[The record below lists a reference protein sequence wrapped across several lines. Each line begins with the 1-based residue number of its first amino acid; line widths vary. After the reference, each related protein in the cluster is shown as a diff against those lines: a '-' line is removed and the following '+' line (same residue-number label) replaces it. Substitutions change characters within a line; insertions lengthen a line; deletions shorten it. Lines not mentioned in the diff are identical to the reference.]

1 VKGEKYMPVSVIK
14 ERNSGKVLEVVLGAT
29 KEQGGTRTNTVTV
42 GGQTCLPFLHFEG
55 EMPNKP
61 IVAMEVMDRTP
72 DEWNGEL
79 KSALAG
85 VMDDPAAWAKK
96 CVGEWGADI
105 IYLRLKSAD
114 PDLGNSPP
122 EKCVETVKNVLAAVG
137 VPLAVIGCGTE
148 DIDNKVISAVAEAC
162 AGENL
167 LLGLATQDNY
177 NTMTAACMV
186 HKHTLI
192 ANSPLDINICKQLNI
207 LITEM
212 GLPLE
217 RIIMDPSIG
226 GLGYGMEY
234 AYSIGERGRIGT
246 LQGDKMLSLPTMGTV
261 GFDAWKAKE
270 AIADEADFPGWGN
283 QKERGILWEAV
294 TASSLLQSGLDILV
308 MKHPEAVRLV
318 KKNIDDLMKPNV
330 L

>member
-1 VKGEKYMPVSVIK
+1 MPVSVIK

-29 KEQGGTRTNTVTV
+29 KENGGTRTNTVTV

-55 EMPNKP
+55 ETPHRP
-61 IVAMEVMDRTP
+61 IVAMEVMDMVP
-72 DEWNGEL
+72 EDWNDEL
-79 KSALAG
+79 KSVLAG
-85 VMDDPAAWAKK
+85 VIDDPAAWAKK
-96 CVGEWGADI
+96 CVDEWGADI
-105 IYLRLKSAD
+105 IYLRLQSAD
-114 PDLGNSPP
+114 PDMGNSSP
-122 EKCVETVKNVLAAVG
+122 EKCVETVKKVLAAVG
-137 VPLAVIGCGTE
+137 VPVAVIGCGIE
-148 DIDNKVISAVAEAC
+148 DIDNKVISAVAEGC

-167 LLGLATQDNY
+167 LLGLATQENY
-177 NTMTAACMV
+177 NTMAAACMV

-212 GLPLE
+212 GLPLD

-246 LQGDKMLSLPTMGTV
+246 LQGDKMLSLPTMGTI

-283 QKERGILWEAV
+283 QRERGILWEAV
-294 TASSLLQSGLDILV
+294 TASSLMQSGLDILI
-308 MKHPEAVRLV
+308 MRHPEAVRLA

-330 L
+330 I

>member
-1 VKGEKYMPVSVIK
+1 MPVTVIK
-14 ERNSGKVLEVVLGAT
+14 ERSNGKVLEVVLGAT
-29 KEQGGTRTNTVTV
+29 KDQGGTRTNTVTV

-55 EMPNKP
+55 ETPNRP
-61 IVAMEVMDRTP
+61 VIAMEVMDRFP
-72 DEWNGEL
+72 EEWNDEL
-79 KSALAG
+79 KSAIGDVAG
-85 VMDDPAAWAKK
+85 DPAAWAKK
-96 CVGEWGADI
+96 CVDQWGADF
-105 IYLRLKSAD
+105 IYLRLQSAD
-114 PDLGNSPP
+114 PDLGGSSA
-122 EKCVETVKNVLAAVG
+122 EKCIETVKSVLAAVG
-137 VPLAVIGCGTE
+137 VPLAVVGCGIGE
-148 DIDNKVISAVAEAC
+148 IDNTIISAVAEAC

-167 LLGLATQDNY
+167 LLGLATQENY
-177 NTMTAACMV
+177 STMAASCMV

-192 ANSPLDINICKQLNI
+192 ANSPLDINICKQMNI

-212 GLPLE
+212 GLPLN

-294 TASSLLQSGLDILV
+294 TASSLMQSGLDILI
-308 MKHPEAVRLV
+308 MKHPDAVKLV
-318 KKNIDDLMKPNV
+318 KKNIEDLMKPNV

>member
-1 VKGEKYMPVSVIK
+1 MPVSVIK

-55 EMPNKP
+55 ETPHRP
-61 IVAMEVMDRTP
+61 IVAMEVMDMVP
-72 DEWNGEL
+72 EDWNDEL
-79 KSALAG
+79 KSVLAG
-85 VMDDPAAWAKK
+85 VIDDPAAWAKK
-96 CVGEWGADI
+96 CVDEWGADI
-105 IYLRLKSAD
+105 IYLRLQSAD
-114 PDLGNSPP
+114 PDMGNSSP
-122 EKCVETVKNVLAAVG
+122 EKCVETVKKVLAAVG
-137 VPLAVIGCGTE
+137 VPVAVIGCGIE
-148 DIDNKVISAVAEAC
+148 DIDNKVISAVAEGC

-167 LLGLATQDNY
+167 LLGLATQENY
-177 NTMTAACMV
+177 NTMAAACMV

-212 GLPLE
+212 GLPLD

-246 LQGDKMLSLPTMGTV
+246 LQGDKMLSLPTMGTI

-283 QKERGILWEAV
+283 QRERGILWEAV
-294 TASSLLQSGLDILV
+294 TASSLMQSGLDILI
-308 MKHPEAVRLV
+308 MRHPEAVRLA